1 MRLRKLLSVF
11 GCPYVVPVR
20 SEEIQ
25 IYVHSKEDRM
35 GNLSVCPRYATGC
48 GVNSDLKNYLL
59 CMCAC
64 MSVCMSVCV
73 YTHAIALLWNT
84 QDNLE
89 ESVLAFHLVE
99 SRD

>member
-1 MRLRKLLSVF
+1 
-11 GCPYVVPVR
+11 
-20 SEEIQ
+20 
-25 IYVHSKEDRM
+25 
-35 GNLSVCPRYATGC
+35 
-48 GVNSDLKNYLL
+48 
-59 CMCAC
+59 